1 MTPPVSAPG
10 SHFEDLVENLEEV
23 EALLTIH
30 ASVAGS
36 GPGRKWGVEVLN
48 KSAVV
53 LVVACWEAFVEDTVE
68 AALKFMIEN
77 ATDHTI
83 FPKLVL
89 ERVASKHSGPAA
101 WSLAGD
107 GWKKAMRDNLA
118 EVLAKTTGALNTP
131 RAAQVDDLFAKTIG
145 LQNLSTHW
153 RWTGRRAATSI
164 DLLDQ
169 LITLRGSI
177 AHRVKSSRSVVKR
190 DVHEAIDLVTRLAA
204 STHNTTR
211 TYVMDRTGHVPWVGV
226 HVSGRSRELK
236 RPSAK

>member
-1 MTPPVSAPG
+1 MKPPPSAPG
-10 SHFEDLVENLEEV
+10 SHFEDLVENLAEV
-23 EALLTIH
+23 KSLLAIH
-30 ASVAGS
+30 ASVAGT

-48 KSAVV
+48 KSAIV

-68 AALKFMIEN
+68 AALKFMVEN

-83 FPKLVL
+83 FPKSVL

-101 WSLAGD
+101 WSLAGE
-107 GWKKAMRDNLA
+107 GWKKAMRDNLS

-131 RAAQVDDLFAKTIG
+131 RAAQVDELFSKTIG
-145 LQNLSTHW
+145 LQNLSAHW
-153 RWTGRRAATSI
+153 RWTGRSAATSI

-190 DVHEAIDLVTRLAA
+190 DVHEAIDLVRRLAA
-204 STHNTTR
+204 ATHNTTR
-211 TYVMDRTGHVPWVGV
+211 SYVEQRTGHVPWVGV
-226 HVSGRSRELK
+226 QVSGRSRETK
-236 RPSAK
+236 RTAAA